1 MQIDKGFFPVD
12 FVVVDMDPSH
22 ASKQIPLILGRPFL
36 ATANATINCRTGVM
50 DVSVM
55 NMRVRLNIF
64 KASTQPVF
72 EDESECFFV
81 DVIDEIIEEALPAIL
96 SNNPLGICLSD
107 EDLRLFDLGSM
118 IGEMNSTFDSTPY
131 LESSSWVSTYEPLTP
146 LASSPMTPLI
156 VSPRKL
162 ELKALPNSLKYVFL
176 GPKETLPISIS
187 SLLSCD
193 QEELICV
200 LSDHKGVTN

>member
-1 MQIDKGFFPVD
+1 MQIDRGFIPVD
-12 FVVVDMDPSH
+12 FVVLDMDPSH

-36 ATANATINCRTGVM
+36 ATANATINCRSGVM

-64 KASTQPVF
+64 KASAQPVF

-96 SNNPLGICLSD
+96 SNDPLDICLSH

-118 IGEMNSTFDSTPY
+118 ICEMNSTFDSTPH
-131 LESSSWVSTYEPLTP
+131 LESSS
-146 LASSPMTPLI
+146 
-156 VSPRKL
+156 
-162 ELKALPNSLKYVFL
+162 
-176 GPKETLPISIS
+176 
-187 SLLSCD
+187 
-193 QEELICV
+193 
-200 LSDHKGVTN
+200 